1 MFTTQVYKIA
11 VLSLS
16 GIMEEVYTA
25 QEVIR
30 KYKQENAE
38 RTGKLFLP
46 VAGDVVISDA
56 DVVIGIVGNY
66 IDKAEVIEE
75 AVKAG
80 KKVLLFFSKYQ
91 DPENTIPVEGKA
103 VEEFKNK
110 MESKCTCCEFNGK
123 GDFET
128 LLSKAIEIKKPIRT
142 NKTAQSLRATV
153 AVGAGRISA
162 HPELPNIRGWVI
174 KAFPQIYSSTLLPSL
189 SIENS
194 IITLSLMR

>member
-1 MFTTQVYKIA
+1 MFTAQVYKIA

-30 KYKQENAE
+30 RYNQDNAE

-46 VAGDVVISDA
+46 VEGYASASDA

-66 IDKAEVIEE
+66 IEKEEVIEE

-91 DPENTIPVEGKA
+91 NPENTIPAEEKTVEAFKWEM
-103 VEEFKNK
+103 EE
-110 MESKCTCCEFNGK
+110 KCPCCEFNCK
-123 GDFET
+123 TNFET
-128 LLSKAIEIKKPIRT
+128 SL
-142 NKTAQSLRATV
+142 KTAML
-153 AVGAGRISA
+153 
-162 HPELPNIRGWVI
+162 
-174 KAFPQIYSSTLLPSL
+174 
-189 SIENS
+189 
-194 IITLSLMR
+194 IIDR